1 MFGARF
7 WMVWAWAFPL
17 WNLIF
22 CSVIE
27 KASLEMWPV
36 WGFNQLILLPTYG
49 ALFLYG
55 YRSRALWGDSEAVP
69 LLWRDG
75 APGPEAH

>member
-1 MFGARF
+1 
-7 WMVWAWAFPL
+7 MVWAWDFPL
-17 WNLIF
+17 WNLIY

-55 YRSRALWGDSEAVP
+55 YRSRELWGDSEAVP

-75 APGPEAH
+75 APGPEAR